1 MPVPAFS
8 ISGVLPPFV
17 GEHGP
22 GGAPTDLTPYAAT
35 AVDVIE
41 RFATT
46 NKRIGILRGWLEHR
60 RSLRAAGFD
69 KGFQWLDGSFVEDK
83 EPNDLDIVSFLRR
96 PTDAA
101 TAALLGARMVAHAG
115 LFQREVVKADH
126 QLDAFF
132 VDIDGDPE
140 TLVDHTRY
148 WLGLFSHRRTDAMWK
163 GMVQVRLEEDEAAAL
178 VRLEAA
184 VQMVAGAAAAEM
196 LALEAADNG

>member
-1 MPVPAFS
+1 MPVPAFN

-22 GGAPTDLTPYAAT
+22 GGASTDLTPYAAT
-35 AVDVIE
+35 AVEVID

-96 PTDAA
+96 PADAA
-101 TAALLGARMVAHAG
+101 TAELLGARMIAHAA
-115 LFQREVVKADH
+115 LFQRDAVKADH

-148 WLGLFSHRRTDAMWK
+148 WLGLFSHRRADAMWK
-163 GMVQVRLEEDEAAAL
+163 GMVQVRLEEDEAEAI
-178 VRLEAA
+178 VRLEVAA
-184 VQMVAGAAAAEM
+184 EMVAGVAVVEM
-196 LALEAADNG
+196 PVLEAADNG